1 MNRRTKKWLEHCGA
15 QIAGHFVV
23 SIVCENCSATKKA
36 YQKYGALFH
45 VAAFFLV
52 AYFVMLKHNQ
62 GKYVLFPA

>member
-1 MNRRTKKWLEHCGA
+1 VNRRTKEGLEHCGV
-15 QIAGHFVV
+15 QIAGHLLV
-23 SIVCENCSATKKA
+23 SIVCANCSATKKA